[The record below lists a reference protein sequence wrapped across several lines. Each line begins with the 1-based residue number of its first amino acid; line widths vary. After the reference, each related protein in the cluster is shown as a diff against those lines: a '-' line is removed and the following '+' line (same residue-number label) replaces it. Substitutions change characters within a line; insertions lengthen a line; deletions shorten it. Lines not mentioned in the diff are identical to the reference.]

1 MAENKTQ
8 PTDQNVAAFLAAV
21 EHPAR
26 RADALALDQLF
37 RDLTGFEPVIWG
49 TSIVGYGRYHY
60 TYKTGRQGDFLACGF
75 AAQKARLSLYIM
87 PGYQDMGDLMG
98 RLGKHKTGAACLY
111 INKLADVDMAVLEQ
125 IIRRGLEQLNAIW
138 PVEPR

>member
-8 PTDQNVAAFLAAV
+8 PTDQNVAAFLAAI
-21 EHPAR
+21 EHPIR
-26 RADALALDQLF
+26 RADAQVLDQLF
-37 RDLTGFEPVIWG
+37 RDITGFEPVMWG
-49 TSIVGYGRYHY
+49 SSIVGYGRYHY
-60 TYKTGRQGDFLACGF
+60 TYKTGRQGDCQATGF

-87 PGYQDMGDLMG
+87 PGYQDMGDLLD

-125 IIRRGLEQLNAIW
+125 VIRRGLEQLNAIW